1 MSLYAIA
8 IALLGILY
16 MPLQADV
23 LSRVKASGLGYIST
37 GDLAAA
43 FAQAKKAAM
52 REAVELGVGTLIS
65 AETRVDNFSVLE
77 DYILSRTDGY
87 IRSYE
92 IIKHGLIDEETYQ
105 VDIEAVVE
113 LGNLH
118 QRLDALELL
127 ITHAGNPYIMCI
139 GRDVYTYGEEGT
151 RDLSA
156 TLLRGYLLRKSARF
170 NLSAPMRIEDGS
182 LDQAASVGFQQGADI
197 VVRVEALVGE
207 VPDSAV
213 PFSGTSL
220 KGLGLYS
227 ATAEIRVEALWTDTG
242 EIFASL
248 VHSERGADV
257 NLASAGDKALRSG
270 MEKISGKLISR
281 LAENWREKMYSGR
294 LVRLVVVGEFDRM
307 GEFENAFPFNVS
319 GVEKIYRRSYNKGV
333 AVFDIRC
340 KETGFT
346 IARDITAKG
355 IEGIDL
361 DIVQVSPNRIQLQ
374 ILN

>member
-1 MSLYAIA
+1 
-8 IALLGILY
+8 
-16 MPLQADV
+16 
-23 LSRVKASGLGYIST
+23 
-37 GDLAAA
+37 
-43 FAQAKKAAM
+43 
-52 REAVELGVGTLIS
+52 
-65 AETRVDNFSVLE
+65 
-77 DYILSRTDGY
+77 
-87 IRSYE
+87 
-92 IIKHGLIDEETYQ
+92 
-105 VDIEAVVE
+105 
-113 LGNLH
+113 
-118 QRLDALELL
+118 
-127 ITHAGNPYIMCI
+127 MCI

-170 NLSAPMRIEDGS
+170 NLSVPMRIEDGS
-182 LDQAASVGFQQGADI
+182 LDQAASVGFEQGADI

-227 ATAEIRVEALWTDTG
+227 ATAEIRIEALWTDTG
-242 EIFASL
+242 EVFASL
-248 VHSERGADV
+248 VHIERGADV
-257 NLASAGDKALRSG
+257 NLASAGDKALRNG

-294 LVRLVVVGEFDRM
+294 LVRLVVAGEFDRM
-307 GEFENAFPFNVS
+307 GEFENAFPYHVS

>member
-8 IALLGILY
+8 IALLGISY

-37 GDLAAA
+37 GDLAGA

-127 ITHAGNPYIMCI
+127 ITHAGNPYIMCV
-139 GRDVYTYGEEGT
+139 GRDAYTYGEEGT

-197 VVRVEALVGE
+197 VVRVEALMGE
-207 VPDSAV
+207 VPDFTV
-213 PFSGTSL
+213 PFSGSSL

-227 ATAEIRVEALWTDTG
+227 ATAEIRIEALWTDTG
-242 EIFASL
+242 EVFASL

-307 GEFENAFPFNVS
+307 GEFEIAFPFHVT
-319 GVEKIYRRSYNKGV
+319 GVEKIYRRSYNEGV

>member
-8 IALLGILY
+8 IALLGISY

-37 GDLAAA
+37 GDLAGA

-127 ITHAGNPYIMCI
+127 ITHAGNPYIMCV
-139 GRDVYTYGEEGT
+139 GRDAYTYGEEGT

-207 VPDSAV
+207 FPDSAV

-227 ATAEIRVEALWTDTG
+227 ATAEIRIEALWTDTG

-257 NLASAGDKALRSG
+257 NLASAGDKALRNG

-319 GVEKIYRRSYNKGV
+319 GVEKIYRRSYNEGV

>member
-8 IALLGILY
+8 IALLGISY

-37 GDLAAA
+37 GDLAGA

-127 ITHAGNPYIMCI
+127 ITHAGNPYIMCV
-139 GRDVYTYGEEGT
+139 GRDAYTYGEEGT

-207 VPDSAV
+207 FPDSAV

-227 ATAEIRVEALWTDTG
+227 ATAEIRIEALWTDTG

-307 GEFENAFPFNVS
+307 GEFENAFPFHVS
-319 GVEKIYRRSYNKGV
+319 GVEKIYRRSYNEGV

>member
-8 IALLGILY
+8 IALLGISY

-37 GDLAAA
+37 GDLAGA

-127 ITHAGNPYIMCI
+127 ITHAGNPYIMCV
-139 GRDVYTYGEEGT
+139 GRDAYTYGEEGT

-197 VVRVEALVGE
+197 VVRVEALMGE
-207 VPDSAV
+207 VPDFTV
-213 PFSGTSL
+213 PFSGSSL

-227 ATAEIRVEALWTDTG
+227 ATAEIRIEALWTDSG
-242 EIFASL
+242 EVFASL

-307 GEFENAFPFNVS
+307 GEFEIAFPFHVT
-319 GVEKIYRRSYNKGV
+319 GVEKIYRRSYNEGV